1 MAGSH
6 GSSSTR
12 ARSWWPGPRL
22 VSLLVGGGAA
32 VLVLYPIAY
41 LIQASLSVGDP
52 QARPPEA
59 YGLDNFTG
67 LGRYAHI
74 LGNTL
79 QVAAVATVLAVVVG
93 FVMGWIL
100 SRTNVPGRTAF
111 EQLMAMPYYVTP
123 LMGALA
129 WAIIASPTSGFV
141 NQLWRAL
148 GGDGHLIDINS
159 SWGIA
164 WVMALFEGS
173 VAFVMIGAVMKSMD
187 PSMEEAS
194 QVLGAGRTRTMLRI
208 TLPLVL
214 PGVLGA
220 AVYVFA
226 EMLGSFSAALVL
238 GLPARFYVVTT
249 AMYQMVSQYPP
260 RFPTAAAMGVSL
272 FAVMFAMV
280 WIYRRIISSG
290 TYVTITGKAFR
301 PRVMDVG
308 SLRWPFLAIC
318 IAYLTVAVILPVLT
332 IVYAS
337 FQHLG
342 AVAPRLSNFTLANYT
357 TALSLDAV
365 RSALWNSLLLGF
377 ATASI
382 GIVLMGFLS
391 WLIYRSRLPGAGAIE
406 YLLMFPQ
413 AVPRLVFAFG
423 MMWAWL
429 VFPIPIY
436 GTLWLLLI
444 AYLTVFMPLGLRTIS
459 GVILQIDRSLEVRP
473 DVRGDLGL
481 SPAHRHPCRCS
492 SPASSRRGSRC
503 SSPAFAS
510 WARRLLMG
518 PKSKVITPAIV
529 SRGSRPA
536 PSSRRLWRCCR
547 RWRSYRLAFMAR
559 RAVRPQAVS
568 VTRPDRGARPG
579 RPLWCGPRGS
589 RRDVHRRRRRASR
602 CSVFRLR
609 QDGTL
614 RAIAGLERPIR
625 RDPHAAAPYLSS
637 PSVNVPAERR
647 GLSMVF
653 QSYAIWPHMSVFDNV
668 AYGLRGASVPRP
680 GGHAA
685 RALDLVQLGDLG
697 AAAPR
702 SSPAAAAARR
712 LRAFVFQPSVLLFDE
727 PLSNL
732 DAKLRA
738 EMRVELKV
746 LQRRLDI
753 TSVYVTH
760 DLEEALAIS
769 DRIVVMRDGVI
780 EQVGTPGEI
789 YDRPRN
795 TFVADFVGSA
805 NLIRGRRRT
814 DLERDGLVV
823 IETPSGALVH
833 GTAGE
838 RAAGAEALMAVRT
851 VRLRLD
857 RARPAA
863 AVNVWPARVRQ
874 RVFQGDFTQYHVEW
888 DGRMLIVRSAAP
900 EPLAEGE
907 EVFVSA
913 EPRHCVLLED

>member
-1 MAGSH
+1 VSPTPSDGVA
-6 GSSSTR
+6 R

-32 VLVLYPIAY
+32 ILVLYPIAY

-100 SRTNVPGRTAF
+100 SRTNVPGRAAL

-129 WAIIASPTSGFV
+129 WAILASPTSGFV
-141 NQLWRAL
+141 NQLWRVL
-148 GGDGHLIDINS
+148 GGEGHLIDINT

-187 PSMEEAS
+187 PAMEEAS

-272 FAVMFAMV
+272 FAVMFVMV
-280 WIYRRIISSG
+280 WIYRRIISAG

-308 SLRWPFLAIC
+308 SLRWPFLAVC
-318 IAYLTVAVILPVLT
+318 IAYLAVAVILPVLT

-337 FQHLG
+337 FQHLT
-342 AVAPRLSNFTLANYT
+342 AAAPGLRNLTLANYA

-365 RSALWNSLLLGF
+365 RSALWNSLLLGL

-382 GIVLMGFLS
+382 GVLLMGFLS

-444 AYLTVFMPLGLRTIS
+444 AYLTVFLPLGLRTIS
-459 GVILQIDRSLEVRP
+459 GVILQIDRSLEESAQMCGATWGYRLRTVTMPLLKPGLVAAWLLLFIASVRE
-473 DVRGDLGL
+473 LG
-481 SPAHRHPCRCS
+481 
-492 SPASSRRGSRC
+492 ASI
-503 SSPAFAS
+503 
-510 WARRLLMG
+510 LLVG

-529 SRGSRPA
+529 ESWFST
-536 PSSRRLWRCCR
+536 STE
-547 RWRSYRLAFMAR
+547 LAAAMALLQTLAVAVALVIMFAVAR
-559 RAVRPQAVS
+559 RAVQA
-568 VTRPDRGARPG
+568 
-579 RPLWCGPRGS
+579 
-589 RRDVHRRRRRASR
+589 
-602 CSVFRLR
+602 
-609 QDGTL
+609 
-614 RAIAGLERPIR
+614 
-625 RDPHAAAPYLSS
+625 
-637 PSVNVPAERR
+637 
-647 GLSMVF
+647 
-653 QSYAIWPHMSVFDNV
+653 
-668 AYGLRGASVPRP
+668 
-680 GGHAA
+680 GG
-685 RALDLVQLGDLG
+685 
-697 AAAPR
+697 
-702 SSPAAAAARR
+702 
-712 LRAFVFQPSVLLFDE
+712 E
-727 PLSNL
+727 
-732 DAKLRA
+732 
-738 EMRVELKV
+738 
-746 LQRRLDI
+746 
-753 TSVYVTH
+753 
-760 DLEEALAIS
+760 
-769 DRIVVMRDGVI
+769 
-780 EQVGTPGEI
+780 
-789 YDRPRN
+789 
-795 TFVADFVGSA
+795 
-805 NLIRGRRRT
+805 
-814 DLERDGLVV
+814 
-823 IETPSGALVH
+823 
-833 GTAGE
+833 
-838 RAAGAEALMAVRT
+838 
-851 VRLRLD
+851 
-857 RARPAA
+857 
-863 AVNVWPARVRQ
+863 
-874 RVFQGDFTQYHVEW
+874 
-888 DGRMLIVRSAAP
+888 
-900 EPLAEGE
+900 
-907 EVFVSA
+907 
-913 EPRHCVLLED
+913 